1 MSKITLDV
9 AENCACK
16 LRLELQLSQTEPINV
31 KTLLRMLR
39 IVALYKPLSD
49 GLYGLSVKSADERF
63 RFMLINCNST
73 RGRQHFTVAHEL
85 YHLYYDPNPSPHF
98 CNEAYSDDSERSA
111 NLFARSLLLPRQG
124 LIKAIPD
131 DELQSGSVSLTTI
144 LNLEALFGVSHQM
157 LVIRLKELKLISQ
170 SLCERLM
177 ALKIKQ
183 EASLRGFDTDLYSK
197 GNEGLVLG
205 DFGAKARELFE
216 KDLIS
221 EGHYVELLRKIGYG
235 CGEILSQR

>member
-31 KTLLRMLR
+31 KTVLRMLR

-170 SLCERLM
+170 SLCERLQILRFPRGQR
-177 ALKIKQ
+177 AAETQ
-183 EASLRGFDTDLYSK
+183 SPDDGRAQGGDRRSCRTHRTQASHSSIRRASK
-197 GNEGLVLG
+197 HV
-205 DFGAKARELFE
+205 
-216 KDLIS
+216 
-221 EGHYVELLRKIGYG
+221 H
-235 CGEILSQR
+235 